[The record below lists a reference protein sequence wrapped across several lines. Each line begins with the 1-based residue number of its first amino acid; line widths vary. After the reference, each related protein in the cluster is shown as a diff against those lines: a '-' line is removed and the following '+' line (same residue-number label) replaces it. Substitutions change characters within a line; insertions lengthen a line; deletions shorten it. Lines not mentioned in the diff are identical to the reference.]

1 MLIQT
6 GGDSG
11 VVVTT
16 YGACDLL
23 SPDDEP
29 VDDDDDIR
37 LDGGRSVFAMSDDA
51 SQSGILG

>member
-23 SPDDEP
+23 SPDDEH
-29 VDDDDDIR
+29 DIR
-37 LDGGRSVFAMSDDA
+37 LDGGKSVFTMSDDA